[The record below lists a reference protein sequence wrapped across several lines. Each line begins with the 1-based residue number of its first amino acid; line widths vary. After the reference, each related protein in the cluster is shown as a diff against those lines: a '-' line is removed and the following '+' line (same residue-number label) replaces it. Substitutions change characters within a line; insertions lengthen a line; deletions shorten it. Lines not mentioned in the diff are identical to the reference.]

1 MQPDVY
7 LSSELILNY
16 HEVMTKAL
24 KQVQSSEL
32 SRNATHV
39 FGQAEQAPV
48 LVTRRDGV
56 NLVLMAESVH
66 QDREE
71 LAQLANWV
79 FSATLGEEKDFAS
92 RLVDQFP
99 WMLALEPKSRALF
112 ADEIVAAVRTSLSTG
127 EPYLALSTFE
137 SWKETATAISAGL
150 KGADDWLDEPIR
162 VERP

>member
-1 MQPDVY
+1 MQANVY
-7 LSSELILNY
+7 LNSELILNY

-32 SRNATHV
+32 SRNSSSV
-39 FGQAEQAPV
+39 FGQAELGPV

-79 FSATLGEEKDFAS
+79 FSAALGEEKDFAS

-99 WMLALEPKSRALF
+99 WMLALAPKSRAIF